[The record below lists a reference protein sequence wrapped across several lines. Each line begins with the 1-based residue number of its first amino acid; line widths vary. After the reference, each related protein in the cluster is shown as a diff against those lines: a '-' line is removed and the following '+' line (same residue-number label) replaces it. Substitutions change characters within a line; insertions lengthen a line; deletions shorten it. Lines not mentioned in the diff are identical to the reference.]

1 MCLAPIPRQTN
12 AEGCRSARR
21 GRRAEIAGEVP
32 RTRQRSAAV
41 RVGRFGVHTYAGAP
55 SPLRAPATAPTPTA
69 PPIPPVSIVRGSAS
83 RRRHTAASVSRR
95 GGVRGEMEGF
105 FNVEGITPTNNR
117 RITSIIEGFSVAFR
131 NITHDCCHFSQDSR
145 KSNADFDPR
154 QGRQSVSRRTIVP
167 AQTNPAAIEGAPT
180 WDAGCGVESPRSRR
194 GRRRSVGSG

>member
-105 FNVEGITPTNNR
+105 FNVEGITPTAATGICDENAQ
-117 RITSIIEGFSVAFR
+117 IPTISTTFR
-131 NITHDCCHFSQDSR
+131 NLLARFSQSHH
-145 KSNADFDPR
+145 PTPTR
-154 QGRQSVSRRTIVP
+154 QNRQSADGRENL
-167 AQTNPAAIEGAPT
+167 TNGNPDPF
-180 WDAGCGVESPRSRR
+180 
-194 GRRRSVGSG
+194 